1 MANDICSGKATRNK
15 VQDAGKCLVI
25 SDDNLT
31 SFGFSSDQ
39 FQIYRNNQDLMDPLV
54 CVDHCS
60 DFIFEY
66 AALKGDKCRCGNS
79 SFNTKYAQ
87 LFNNESSC
95 NTSCNNHYSWN
106 NNTEK
111 YDKLSLIKNVMP
123 GVSCVEDNSKR
134 VMKSCLGEVGNNT
147 IESCIEKCRSQNSTC
162 AGLEDGA
169 QCFCSDNSTCDKL
182 PSIDSIQC
190 SSSCKG
196 NNLQIC
202 GGPWALSLYEINP
215 TNPPENE
222 KFMIR
227 YPWSII
233 AIIMRALQLLNKLP
247 VRPNLQILENRLDTV
262 DQAFLDY
269 LSDHP
274 HLTKVG
280 LDNYL
285 KIHNTQIQVLDD
297 MEQQLLN
304 STRWF
309 FCF

>member
-1 MANDICSGKATRNK
+1 MANNICSSKATRNK

-54 CVDHCS
+54 CIDHCS

-87 LFNNESSC
+87 LFNNESFC
-95 NTSCNNHYSWN
+95 NTSCNS
-106 NNTEK
+106 
-111 YDKLSLIKNVMP
+111 VR
-123 GVSCVEDNSKR
+123 CVEDNSKR
-134 VMKSCLGEVGNNT
+134 VMKSCLEEVGNNT
-147 IESCIEKCRSQNSTC
+147 IESCIEKCRNQNSTC

-169 QCFCSDNSTCDKL
+169 QCFCSDNSTYNKL

-190 SSSCKG
+190 SSSCK
-196 NNLQIC
+196 
-202 GGPWALSLYEINP
+202 
-215 TNPPENE
+215 
-222 KFMIR
+222 
-227 YPWSII
+227 
-233 AIIMRALQLLNKLP
+233 
-247 VRPNLQILENRLDTV
+247 VHPNLQILENRLDTV
-262 DQAFLDY
+262 NQAFLDY
-269 LSDHP
+269 LSDHL
-274 HLTKVG
+274 HLTKAG

-285 KIHNTQIQVLDD
+285 RIHNTQIQVLDD

-304 STRWF
+304 STRCKNNQREIQDDARQIHLLADPPGTF
-309 FCF
+309 GPVNDFIKYIFKCSFDAPSNFYLHPNLN